1 LAVRD
6 REAQRMN
13 FYLISFRQACNL
25 DIHGCKPGDLFTP
38 SIESDWRQVA
48 VQDDEELKNT
58 PSDCRQCHQRG
69 TAQPTLLMREL
80 DGPWTHFFSVEP
92 NPKSTFPEP
101 FGSDLVQDYL
111 AAKGDEPYGD
121 VPVPVMQ
128 TTIGFSLQNL
138 VPADQPLIFD
148 GSVIMNERW
157 PWSPDGYA
165 PQPVRSETWDLS
177 YAAFKL
183 GKILALPFY
192 AARATDPRKQ
202 AQLTA
207 AYVSYRAGSLPAEEL
222 PDLAEIFPD
231 DPLTRAEIGL
241 QTEPGAAP
249 PELLIQACAMCHNDV
264 LDQSI
269 SRARF
274 TVALGRLA
282 PSELALAVDRLQL
295 ERGAPGAMPPS
306 GRRQLAEDARARL
319 IAYLQARTRANADDE
334 LLERVAQLGMAQK
347 QQKSQAELDLR

>member
-1 LAVRD
+1 V
-6 REAQRMN
+6 
-13 FYLISFRQACNL
+13 
-25 DIHGCKPGDLFTP
+25 
-38 SIESDWRQVA
+38 V
-48 VQDDEELKNT
+48 
-58 PSDCRQCHQRG
+58 
-69 TAQPTLLMREL
+69 
-80 DGPWTHFFSVEP
+80 
-92 NPKSTFPEP
+92 
-101 FGSDLVQDYL
+101 
-111 AAKGDEPYGD
+111 
-121 VPVPVMQ
+121 
-128 TTIGFSLQNL
+128 TT
-138 VPADQPLIFD
+138 
-148 GSVIMNERW
+148 
-157 PWSPDGYA
+157 
-165 PQPVRSETWDLS
+165 T
-177 YAAFKL
+177 
-183 GKILALPFY
+183 
-192 AARATDPRKQ
+192 
-202 AQLTA
+202 
-207 AYVSYRAGSLPAEEL
+207 
-222 PDLAEIFPD
+222 D